1 MEGLVAKGLSK
12 QEAEGKLRAKMLDPD
27 VDKGTDR
34 ESGLA
39 TVEVFGNRKKERYRG
54 YIIIWVR

>member
-1 MEGLVAKGLSK
+1 MAKGLAK
-12 QEAEGKLRAKMLDPD
+12 QAAEGKLRAKLLDPE

-34 ESGLA
+34 ETGLP

-54 YIIIWVR
+54 YIIIWLRY